1 MPFNSSPYTDL
12 QLPSVNEDNNTFG
25 TIINNYFQGLET
37 KLKGISDRVNA
48 AGVGDNSTL
57 AGINS
62 NISDSAD
69 NIEDILPDPYSGDYT
84 TTSTWPSYNTELT
97 ALGLSPPQTAS
108 EIEAFFAGSDF
119 TSFVN
124 FLNTKLSALDT
135 LVATAE
141 TDICIANKYS
151 DVVLNP
157 ENYLVWTQT
166 SQTTHSF
173 TTTNSSIAAGTYT
186 NATFI
191 PGFGTGYPPPSW
203 NSGNALNGVT
213 MYTSLPAASG
223 YGLADVGTTRT
234 VVSDSRITFVS
245 NSTVVINV
253 PDQNSGTQYATNY
266 TFQLASAW
274 NGAGPYYRTYTSNG
288 PVVSGNVY
296 DYNMTMT
303 TYTLTLPAPDT
314 STC

>member
-1 MPFNSSPYTDL
+1 MPITSTPYTDL
-12 QLPSVNEDNNTFG
+12 ELPQPGQDG
-25 TIINNYFQGLET
+25 TTYGEIINQYVQDLED
-37 KLKGISDRVNA
+37 KLKAISDRVDA
-48 AGVGDNSTL
+48 AGVGDSSTL
-57 AGINS
+57 AQINS
-62 NISDSAD
+62 DIAEFEENTSS
-69 NIEDILPDPYSGDYT
+69 ILPDPYSGNYT
-84 TTSTWPSYNTELT
+84 TVSTWPAYNTELA
-97 ALGLSPPQTAS
+97 ALGLAPPQTAS

-135 LVATAE
+135 LVATAQQ
-141 TDICIANKYS
+141 DICIANKYS
-151 DVVLNP
+151 DTVLNP

-288 PVVSGNVY
+288 PTVSGNVY